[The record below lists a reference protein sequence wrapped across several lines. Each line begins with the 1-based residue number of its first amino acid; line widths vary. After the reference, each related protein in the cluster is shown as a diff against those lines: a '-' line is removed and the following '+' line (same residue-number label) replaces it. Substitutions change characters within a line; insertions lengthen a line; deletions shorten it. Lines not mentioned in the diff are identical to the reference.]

1 MCFCLPVLFVPIVLV
16 LGFELNTDIYCLVL
30 GWPLHDL
37 CTGAAGCHGLFHQ
50 SSRDRLF
57 GHFSFPLVPILFG
70 LANQHV
76 CTYWYL
82 VNLDFCIMLDCMFG
96 HFHTQLIWTVWW
108 MAHMIHTSILSNA
121 WLLCCVCV
129 YSVCFCHIWVA
140 CFDVFFLLCAVK
152 LLNCQKVKSTLVV
165 VA

>member
-50 SSRDRLF
+50 SSRDCLF

-76 CTYWYL
+76 WSLDLLISCQLGLLYYVGLHVWTFSHSIDLNCL
-82 VNLDFCIMLDCMFG
+82 VDGTHDPYQHFKQCLVVML
-96 HFHTQLIWTVWW
+96 
-108 MAHMIHTSILSNA
+108 
-121 WLLCCVCV
+121 CVC
-129 YSVCFCHIWVA
+129 I
-140 CFDVFFLLCAVK
+140 
-152 LLNCQKVKSTLVV
+152 
-165 VA
+165 